1 MSTYAFPFTS
11 PRPGE
16 PAPEFDLLRD
26 RQPVARV
33 RLPTGD
39 EAWLVI
45 GYEDNRTVLSDMR
58 FSRAL
63 TTRPDA
69 PRLQPIPSDPS
80 SLVSMDPPDHTR
92 LRRLVNPAFGNRRIA
107 ALQPVI
113 ERKVESLIDDM
124 VEEGPPADLVSRLAG
139 PLPIAVICEL
149 LGVPA
154 QDRGKISGWVDIMLS
169 LTRFPPPQ
177 VARARAEL
185 KAYLA
190 SLVAAKRDEPAD
202 DLLSELIAARDA
214 GGRLSEEEL
223 VMMGTTVLAG
233 GFLSTASEIALS
245 FLCLF
250 RHPDQLALLVK
261 RPELLDSAVDELLRY
276 NALTTGGGLLRIAA
290 EDVELGGVRIRAGE
304 AVLPAI
310 SAANRDPG
318 VFPDACR
325 FDVTRAENPHLT
337 FGLGFHYCLGAR
349 LARSELK
356 LALAVTLRKLPQLGP
371 AVPVDQLPV
380 QDGQLIRGLAEL
392 PVTW

>member
-1 MSTYAFPFTS
+1 MTTYAFPFTS
-11 PRPGE
+11 QLPGE
-16 PAPEFDLLRD
+16 PAPEFDLLRT

-39 EAWLVI
+39 EAWLVT
-45 GYEDNRTVLSDMR
+45 GYEDNRVVLSDVR

-80 SLVSMDPPDHTR
+80 ALVSMDPPDHTR
-92 LRRLVNPAFGNRRIA
+92 LRRLVQPAFGNRRVA
-107 ALQPVI
+107 ALRPVI
-113 ERKVESLIDDM
+113 ERKVEDLIDDL

-154 QDRGKISGWVDIMLS
+154 RDRNKISGWVGVMLS

-177 VARARAEL
+177 VAGARAEL
-185 KAYLA
+185 KDYLA

-202 DLLSELIAARDA
+202 DLLSELIAARDS

-261 RPELLDSAVDELLRY
+261 CPELLDAAVDELLRY
-276 NALTTGGGLLRIAA
+276 NALTTGGGLLRIAT

-318 VFPDACR
+318 VFPDAHR

-337 FGLGFHYCLGAR
+337 FGLGLHYCLGAR
-349 LARSELK
+349 LARSELE
-356 LALAVTLRKLPQLGP
+356 LALAVTLRKLPRLGP
-371 AVPVDQLPV
+371 AVPVDRLPV